1 MKKYLMGEKRIL
13 DEAKQAYALRYFL
26 SVYSGEWGQV
36 YGVQIEMWDA
46 QGVLTQDTLEGLSE
60 EREEAEAFAR
70 RVCAAAATPA
80 ELAALADDFIS
91 EREGAEERCPA
102 LSAS

>member
-1 MKKYLMGEKRIL
+1 MKRHLIGEKRIL
-13 DEAKQAYALRYFL
+13 DEAKQAYELRYFL
-26 SVYSGEWGQV
+26 SVHSGEWGQV
-36 YGVQIEMWDA
+36 YGVQIEMRDA
-46 QGVLTQDTLEGLSE
+46 QGVLTQDRIGGLSE

-70 RVCAAAATPA
+70 RICAAAATPA
-80 ELAALADDFIS
+80 ELAALADDFVS